1 MIGDMPCGVGLL
13 LSISRSLLQ
22 ARLVDAPKDIDMV
35 GAVVEI
41 EVKGFTIAL
50 VLLPKGVT
58 VLWVGTVD
66 PLGAVVEIEVKGF
79 TIALVLLPKG
89 VPVLWVGA
97 VDPKGVDIDDVA
109 KGVADKEL

>member
-50 VLLPKGVT
+50 VLLPKGV
-58 VLWVGTVD
+58 
-66 PLGAVVEIEVKGF
+66 
-79 TIALVLLPKG
+79 
-89 VPVLWVGA
+89 PVLWVGA